1 MTACHPGGANEIVT
15 PSLWGIGIGA
25 VLGTAIAQAVADRGG
40 RQVRLQMKYMNR
52 ALFAAGLTAQAL
64 AVMPAYA
71 DARIGVAAAVAS
83 KAEGIVNGKSS
94 ALVAGSE
101 LVTNETVRT
110 GTNDTAQLLFLD
122 QTSLSVGPKSEV
134 TLDKFVYDP
143 NRSKGD
149 VVLQATKG
157 AFRFVSGTQDPHS
170 YALNTPVASIG
181 VRGTIIDFLVQGDQL
196 VVILVEGWSEITL
209 PGGQIVRLTTPGTAI
224 HISKDGTVQ
233 GPKAWDGTYR
243 NIVQAASFPLYGH
256 RFSSEK
262 PDFDGGDSSH
272 IDLTEET
279 ITHTIELYSPPNPCE
294 DECGCGHGNIYGE

>member
-1 MTACHPGGANEIVT
+1 MKLRNGAFLL
-15 PSLWGIGIGA
+15 S
-25 VLGTAIAQAVADRGG
+25 
-40 RQVRLQMKYMNR
+40 
-52 ALFAAGLTAQAL
+52 AGLMLQLVAL
-64 AVMPAYA
+64 PAHA
-71 DARIGVAAAVAS
+71 DVRIGVAAAVAT
-83 KAEGIVNGKSS
+83 KAEAVIGGATH
-94 ALVAGSE
+94 ALVAGND
-101 LVTNETVRT
+101 LVANETVRT
-110 GTNDTAQLLFLD
+110 GPADTAQLIFLD

-143 NRSKGD
+143 NRTKGD

-170 YALNTPVASIG
+170 YALKTPVASIG

-224 HISKDGTVQ
+224 KISKDGTVQ
-233 GPKAWDGTYR
+233 GPKTWDGTYR

-256 RFSSEK
+256 RFSSER

-272 IDLTEET
+272 IDLTEEA
-279 ITHTIELYSPPNPCE
+279 ITHTIEQYNPNPCE
-294 DECGCGHGNIYGE
+294 YECECGGPYGE

>member
-1 MTACHPGGANEIVT
+1 
-15 PSLWGIGIGA
+15 
-25 VLGTAIAQAVADRGG
+25 
-40 RQVRLQMKYMNR
+40 MKYMKR
-52 ALFAAGLTAQAL
+52 TLFAAGLVAQ
-64 AVMPAYA
+64 MMTFPAYA
-71 DARIGVAAAVAS
+71 DARIGVAAAVATS
-83 KAEGIVNGKSS
+83 AEAIIGGQSS
-94 ALVAGSE
+94 ALVAGSD
-101 LVTNETVRT
+101 LVVNETVRT
-110 GTNDTAQLLFLD
+110 GPKDTAQLLFLD

-170 YALNTPVASIG
+170 YALKTPVASIG

-224 HISKDGTVQ
+224 KISKDGTVQ
-233 GPKAWDGTYR
+233 GPKTWDGTYR

-262 PDFDGGDSSH
+262 PDLDGGDSSH
-272 IDLTEET
+272 IDLTEEA
-279 ITHTIELYSPPNPCE
+279 ITHTIEQYNPNPCE
-294 DECGCGHGNIYGE
+294 DECGCGDGPYYPE